1 VLAAVEAE
9 LPRPAVEVDALVPYH
24 RGDLVNRIHE
34 YGEVLAMDHTGDGT
48 RVRARVHED
57 LAGELAAYAVA
68 PAR

>member
-1 VLAAVEAE
+1 M
-9 LPRPAVEVDALVPYH
+9 PYQ

-34 YGEVLAMDHTGDGT
+34 YGEVLHTEHTADGT

-57 LAGELAAYAVA
+57 LAGDLAAYVVA